1 MGKKGKRSTTTLAAK
16 KGHLESVY
24 FLGHIYDELDDN
36 ENAAKHWIFAA
47 RAGHSAS
54 MDAVR
59 KNKINGNYVM
69 SDDDL
74 DAIEEAYK
82 DAAKQEWSEEREA
95 FKRQFE
101 IRQSLGW
108 T

>member
-1 MGKKGKRSTTTLAAK
+1 M
-16 KGHLESVY
+16 ESVY

-59 KNKINGNYVM
+59 KNKNNGTYVM

-74 DAIEEAYK
+74 DAIEVNYN
-82 DAAKQEWSEEREA
+82 DAVKLEWSEEREA
-95 FKRQFE
+95 FKKMYR
-101 IRQSLGW
+101 S
-108 T
+108 